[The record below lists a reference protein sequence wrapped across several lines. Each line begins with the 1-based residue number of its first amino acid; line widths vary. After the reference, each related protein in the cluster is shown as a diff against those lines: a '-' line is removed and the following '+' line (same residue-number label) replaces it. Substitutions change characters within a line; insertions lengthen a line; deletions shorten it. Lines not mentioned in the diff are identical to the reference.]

1 MSAVFNVQDSW
12 LWRMD
17 ATVAVDDV
25 THQTFWRQMVRW
37 LVDDAPTPFEL
48 TASPAHVAPGEPV
61 TLRAHLAD
69 DLFGDINDANI
80 SAVVT
85 TPTGT
90 TLTVPL
96 EWSLR
101 EDGSY
106 AGRFNAADSG
116 RYSIA
121 ATASRGT
128 DSTRTASTTLLV
140 DDQGADVAQ
149 AEQRADVLKRIA
161 NETGGRYYT
170 IDNVSQLADDAMFT
184 ESGVTV
190 REAKDLWDMP
200 IVFLL
205 LALLLGAEW
214 AFRRWRGLA

>member
-1 MSAVFNVQDSW
+1 M
-12 LWRMD
+12 
-17 ATVAVDDV
+17 
-25 THQTFWRQMVRW
+25 
-37 LVDDAPTPFEL
+37 
-48 TASPAHVAPGEPV
+48 
-61 TLRAHLAD
+61 
-69 DLFGDINDANI
+69 
-80 SAVVT
+80 
-85 TPTGT
+85 
-90 TLTVPL
+90 
-96 EWSLR
+96 
-101 EDGSY
+101 
-106 AGRFNAADSG
+106 
-116 RYSIA
+116 
-121 ATASRGT
+121 
-128 DSTRTASTTLLV
+128 

-205 LALLLGAEW
+205 LARLLGAEW